1 MVIPWCPKTPADH
14 ILGTHNGAFGYACS
28 HGIACHTTISIIWHT
43 KKFNLVKWGVELK
56 MNWLNWSIPISWGFQ
71 FQFKIFQFNS
81 NSIHAELNWIDY
93 QFQFNSWIDPSPA
106 YDVTHEV
113 QVMDPFVARERRYRS
128 SHNRLLYSLS
138 ARTGVPLQCPGCRR
152 PPRGVDSWEPYASAC
167 SIPAMNQAG
176 LLPTSQYNINSVR
189 STDILLFR

>member
-71 FQFKIFQFNS
+71 FQFNS
-81 NSIHAELNWIDY
+81 NSKSFNSIPIQFMLNLNWIDY
-93 QFQFNSWIDPSPA
+93 QFQFNSWIDPSPVCFTYLCFA
-106 YDVTHEV
+106 TTSTAENSTMQGRLKPLHKRLSRVNV
-113 QVMDPFVARERRYRS
+113 S
-128 SHNRLLYSLS
+128 SHRHM
-138 ARTGVPLQCPGCRR
+138 T
-152 PPRGVDSWEPYASAC
+152 
-167 SIPAMNQAG
+167 
-176 LLPTSQYNINSVR
+176 
-189 STDILLFR
+189 